1 MKKPAAH
8 VVALGV
14 GLVCAGLLLWL
25 WRGSVRDSGEPAA
38 SGPATADTM
47 APPTPDASPAPAST
61 LEAETRAI
69 LARLQR
75 ALARRDTRPREA
87 LLAFKDEAAMRRFV
101 ARAQKRG
108 LTVISQAADLRTA
121 RVRFDRFNA
130 LQDELLQNAGDYADI
145 SANYTFNVPTVP
157 AKEDRAAAEQVPFRN
172 DTLTF
177 LGITGDFSHWGRGTT
192 IAILDTGVAADAT
205 FGPGR
210 LRALDLGL
218 GMTPGTGPDDGH
230 GTAVAALAGGL
241 APDAAG
247 VAPAANLLSI
257 RVTDTS
263 GTSDIF
269 TVSQGIVAAV
279 NAGAKIINISL
290 GSYATGAILEAALT
304 YATERGALIVA
315 AAGNDQAAQLAWP
328 AAYPGVI
335 SVGAVD
341 KAEQQVTFSNSG
353 SQLQLSAP
361 GYGVQTAWLD
371 GARAYVDGTSA
382 SAPLVAGAIAAVMSQ
397 NASLTAQQAADLL
410 MRTASDGGAP
420 GVDPAFG
427 RGILNLGW
435 AMNSSNPGYVD
446 TAVSTHYYD
455 AANNQMQFVVQ
466 NRSALTVSGLTLTV
480 SGASTST
487 QSVPSLA
494 PGESY
499 VARVPVNDVALK
511 SAGRLAFT
519 TQLVNPAGLVD
530 RVPANNRKSSILT
543 PPGKP

>member
-1 MKKPAAH
+1 
-8 VVALGV
+8 
-14 GLVCAGLLLWL
+14 
-25 WRGSVRDSGEPAA
+25 
-38 SGPATADTM
+38 
-47 APPTPDASPAPAST
+47 
-61 LEAETRAI
+61 
-69 LARLQR
+69 
-75 ALARRDTRPREA
+75 
-87 LLAFKDEAAMRRFV
+87 
-101 ARAQKRG
+101 
-108 LTVISQAADLRTA
+108 
-121 RVRFDRFNA
+121 
-130 LQDELLQNAGDYADI
+130 
-145 SANYTFNVPTVP
+145 
-157 AKEDRAAAEQVPFRN
+157 
-172 DTLTF
+172 
-177 LGITGDFSHWGRGTT
+177 
-192 IAILDTGVAADAT
+192 
-205 FGPGR
+205 
-210 LRALDLGL
+210 
-218 GMTPGTGPDDGH
+218 
-230 GTAVAALAGGL
+230 
-241 APDAAG
+241 
-247 VAPAANLLSI
+247 
-257 RVTDTS
+257 
-263 GTSDIF
+263 
-269 TVSQGIVAAV
+269 
-279 NAGAKIINISL
+279 
-290 GSYATGAILEAALT
+290 
-304 YATERGALIVA
+304 VA